1 VKVIFTSD
9 WQSELENLNLC
20 LKAGRELLA
29 HCQAQD
35 AKFVV
40 HCGDLKRAYN
50 PLDGRMINTVVEII
64 NSFTSVG
71 INWIQLLGNHDRFGL
86 HTDKDNWLKILS
98 EAGAMAYQEP
108 EIVSL
113 MGGEALALLPFR
125 QSNVMLK
132 REAYD
137 LAKAAKKSGGVH
149 LLAFHCDLKL
159 ARYNVRAS
167 SEAEIRVEDLYP
179 TQYDHCI
186 GGHIHLQQRV
196 KDNVYYVGS
205 PFATDWG
212 EANQVKGYLMYETGK
227 GIKPLRS
234 SIPGMYDPTWPLF
247 PTTRTKWKGTKV
259 RIHVQCDDVSD
270 VFFAL
275 QKAKLEAQK
284 KYVGAEIVAVP
295 ELQQRETSVALR
307 AQDSD
312 AQKIKTFVGQTL
324 DESMEHVKDKITSY
338 LISQLEKTGSVAR
351 RTGKFQF
358 VSATALNFLSFEKLK
373 IEYESGLTV
382 VSGVNDDRRGKS
394 NGSGKTSFLSPP
406 SVALFGSTFKG
417 QKHDHWMH
425 RWVTKSSKSWVSL
438 TCVDQSRRKCK
449 IVRGRKPKFLR
460 LWVEGKE
467 VAAGNRPE
475 QVQSAVEQLTGF
487 TWETLANAIFVDQR
501 RTNLMLVGTETER
514 KQFLSRLQ
522 GLSRFEKALLE
533 VKEDLVSLQRKMEEV
548 KRRLISAQAGQDY
561 CKQSLDELRKE
572 TPDIVGLK
580 RDLAARVAKLE
591 SEKKKFTDL
600 CARSADQKKLL
611 FKKLEDVAE
620 VLSRMDRRM
629 GELHG
634 RMVSVTEKIEK
645 LSSLASECPTC
656 EQSVDQEQ
664 KGSVIESLEEL
675 KRRLEADFAECRKLY
690 GEKKPLPMAIRN
702 KIHDLTDG
710 EDELQQWIEE
720 SREEIATLVERLR
733 NARGAEHKIHS
744 EEVMLEKAKNAVRVI
759 QKELDGL
766 GRTAAVYEYCAWA
779 FSKKG
784 LPAFLNAQ
792 LCPILNKAAAYY
804 SQVFS
809 EKEIQVVFD
818 VTEDGDSTVQVVNTH
833 GGSDVNDQS
842 QGELRIASLIT
853 SFALRHV
860 APQTNLLI
868 LDEPGEGLDPLAART
883 FARGLKQIAS
893 RFGSVFLVTHNT
905 AMLTELAGS
914 RHLVIKKKNRVS
926 SVGVEHE

>member
-1 VKVIFTSD
+1 M
-9 WQSELENLNLC
+9 
-20 LKAGRELLA
+20 R
-29 HCQAQD
+29 
-35 AKFVV
+35 
-40 HCGDLKRAYN
+40 
-50 PLDGRMINTVVEII
+50 
-64 NSFTSVG
+64 
-71 INWIQLLGNHDRFGL
+71 
-86 HTDKDNWLKILS
+86 
-98 EAGAMAYQEP
+98 
-108 EIVSL
+108 
-113 MGGEALALLPFR
+113 
-125 QSNVMLK
+125 
-132 REAYD
+132 
-137 LAKAAKKSGGVH
+137 
-149 LLAFHCDLKL
+149 
-159 ARYNVRAS
+159 
-167 SEAEIRVEDLYP
+167 
-179 TQYDHCI
+179 
-186 GGHIHLQQRV
+186 
-196 KDNVYYVGS
+196 
-205 PFATDWG
+205 
-212 EANQVKGYLMYETGK
+212 ETGEK
-227 GIKPLRS
+227 GEEWRGPQPCDFIAY
-234 SIPGMYDPTWPLF
+234 SIL
-247 PTTRTKWKGTKV
+247 
-259 RIHVQCDDVSD
+259 
-270 VFFAL
+270 
-275 QKAKLEAQK
+275 
-284 KYVGAEIVAVP
+284 
-295 ELQQRETSVALR
+295 
-307 AQDSD
+307 
-312 AQKIKTFVGQTL
+312 
-324 DESMEHVKDKITSY
+324 
-338 LISQLEKTGSVAR
+338 
-351 RTGKFQF
+351 
-358 VSATALNFLSFEKLK
+358 
-373 IEYESGLTV
+373 
-382 VSGVNDDRRGKS
+382 
-394 NGSGKTSFLSPP
+394 
-406 SVALFGSTFKG
+406 
-417 QKHDHWMH
+417 
-425 RWVTKSSKSWVSL
+425 
-438 TCVDQSRRKCK
+438 
-449 IVRGRKPKFLR
+449 
-460 LWVEGKE
+460 LW
-467 VAAGNRPE
+467 
-475 QVQSAVEQLTGF
+475 
-487 TWETLANAIFVDQR
+487 
-501 RTNLMLVGTETER
+501 
-514 KQFLSRLQ
+514 
-522 GLSRFEKALLE
+522 
-533 VKEDLVSLQRKMEEV
+533 
-548 KRRLISAQAGQDY
+548 
-561 CKQSLDELRKE
+561 
-572 TPDIVGLK
+572 
-580 RDLAARVAKLE
+580 
-591 SEKKKFTDL
+591 
-600 CARSADQKKLL
+600 
-611 FKKLEDVAE
+611 
-620 VLSRMDRRM
+620 
-629 GELHG
+629 